1 MHEADFRM
9 KVDSEIS
16 EITIW
21 NRFREGDTEAFSL
34 LYDLYVD
41 EMYRYGMKIVSDRDK
56 LTDAIHDV
64 FVKLFSAVRLP
75 SDIRSPKAY
84 LFRSLRG
91 QIYDNLRRGGGRLPS
106 TSLDNIPFNVE
117 WRLSDDA
124 ACERENRAE
133 TEEKYRRALS
143 IMTDRQKEA
152 VYLHY
157 SLGFSF
163 EETAALM
170 DMNVQSVRNLMSR
183 ALAKV
188 RKVMSLAVFLS
199 LFV

>member
-91 QIYDNLRRGGGRLPS
+91 QIYDNMKKAGRIPS
-106 TSLDNIPFNVE
+106 TSLDNMPFNVE

>member
-1 MHEADFRM
+1 M

-91 QIYDNLRRGGGRLPS
+91 QIYDNLRRGGGQITFHKS
-106 TSLDNIPFNVE
+106 
-117 WRLSDDA
+117 
-124 ACERENRAE
+124 
-133 TEEKYRRALS
+133 
-143 IMTDRQKEA
+143 
-152 VYLHY
+152 
-157 SLGFSF
+157 
-163 EETAALM
+163 
-170 DMNVQSVRNLMSR
+170 
-183 ALAKV
+183 
-188 RKVMSLAVFLS
+188 
-199 LFV
+199 

>member
-1 MHEADFRM
+1 MM
-9 KVDSEIS
+9 NDSEIS
-16 EITIW
+16 EAALW
-21 NRFREGDTEAFSL
+21 NKFTERDSEAFSRI
-34 LYDLYVD
+34 YDLYVD
-41 EMYRYGMKIVSDRDK
+41 EMYRYGLKIVSDRDL

-75 SDIRSPKAY
+75 ADIKNPKAY
-84 LFRSLRG
+84 LFKSLRG
-91 QIYDNLRRGGGRLPS
+91 QIYDNLKRESRLPS
-106 TSLDNIPFNVE
+106 ISLDDLPFNVE

-124 ACERENRAE
+124 ACEFENRAV
-133 TEEKYRRALS
+133 TEEKYKRALS
-143 IMTDRQKEA
+143 AMTDRQKET

-157 SLGFSF
+157 TLGFSF

-170 DMNVQSVRNLMSR
+170 DMNVQSVRNLLSR

-188 RKVMSLAVFLS
+188 RKIMSLAVFLQ

>member
-21 NRFREGDTEAFSL
+21 HRFREGDTEAFSL
-34 LYDLYVD
+34 LYGLYID
-41 EMYRYGMKIVSDRDK
+41 EMYRYGMKIVSDRDM

-91 QIYDNLRRGGGRLPS
+91 QIYDNLRRGGGRYPS
-106 TSLDNIPFNVE
+106 IGLDNIPFNVE

-124 ACERENRAE
+124 ASEYENRAE
-133 TEEKYRRALS
+133 TEEKYKRALS
-143 IMTDRQKEA
+143 VMTDRQKEA

-188 RKVMSLAVFLS
+188 RKMMSLAVFLH

>member
-1 MHEADFRM
+1 MNN
-9 KVDSEIS
+9 DSEIS
-16 EITIW
+16 ETELWIKFT
-21 NRFREGDTEAFSL
+21 EGDTDAFSRI
-34 LYDLYVD
+34 YDLYVD
-41 EMYRYGMKIVSDRDK
+41 EMYRYGMKIASDQDI

-75 SDIRSPKAY
+75 ADIRSPKAY

-91 QIYDNLRRGGGRLPS
+91 QIYDNMKRESRLTS
-106 TSLDNIPFNVE
+106 ISLDDIPFNVE

-124 ACERENRAE
+124 ACEVDNRAE
-133 TEEKYRRALS
+133 TEEKYKRALS
-143 IMTDRQKEA
+143 AMTDRQKET

-157 SLGFSF
+157 TLGFSF

-170 DMNVQSVRNLMSR
+170 EMNVQSVRNLLSR

-188 RKVMSLAVFLS
+188 RKIMSLAVFLS